1 MKRLGACARVLAMLG
16 ALAAGCAERNAGRTE
31 LKFWLMGREAEVIA
45 QLLPEFERR
54 NPDVRVN
61 VQQLPWTAA
70 HEKLLTAFAG
80 DALPDLCQLGNTW
93 VPEFAALGAL
103 EPLDARVAASSIVV
117 RDDYFAGIWDTNRI
131 DGVLRGVPWYVDTR
145 LIFYRRDLLAQA
157 GFDHPPR
164 SWEEWSRMMAAIK
177 QRSPDRYAI
186 LFPLNEFE
194 PLLALSLQGP
204 EPLLAGEGRRGDFRG
219 EGFRR
224 ALDFYVAAFRNEW
237 APSMSNTQ
245 ISNVWTEF
253 GRGLFAFYVS
263 GPWNIAEF
271 RKRLPPERQHDW
283 MTAPL
288 PGPSGAGASI
298 AGGSSLVVFKASR
311 RKNAAWRLIEY
322 LSEAQVQQ
330 QFHALTGN
338 LPPRRATWADARL
351 AGDPYARAFR
361 EQLER
366 VRPAPAVPE
375 WERIVNEMQVVAEE
389 VVRGR
394 LPIERAPAELD
405 QRVDAM
411 LDKRR
416 WMLARRPAR

>member
-1 MKRLGACARVLAMLG
+1 MISRRAILVLTVLA
-16 ALAAGCAERNAGRTE
+16 ALAAGCAGSDTGRTE
-31 LKFWLMGREAEVIA
+31 LRFWLMGREAEVIA

-54 NPDVRVN
+54 NPEVRVK

-103 EPLDARVAASSIVV
+103 EPLDARVAASSVV
-117 RDDYFAGIWDTNRI
+117 RKDDYFSGIWDTNRI

-145 LIFYRRDLLAQA
+145 LLFYRRDLLAQA

-164 SWEEWSRMMAAIK
+164 SWEEWARMMAAIK
-177 QRSPDRYAI
+177 KRGGPERYAV

-194 PLLALSLQGP
+194 PLLALSLQGAD
-204 EPLLAGEGRRGDFRG
+204 PLLSDGGRSGNFRG
-219 EGFRR
+219 EAFRR
-224 ALDFYVAAFRNEW
+224 ALTFYVAAFRDEW

-245 ISNVWTEF
+245 VSNVWTEF
-253 GRGLFAFYVS
+253 GRGMFAFYVS

-271 RKRLPPERQHDW
+271 KKRLPQERQGDW

-288 PGPSGAGASI
+288 PGAKGPGASI
-298 AGGSSLVVFKASR
+298 AGGSSLVVIKASR
-311 RKNAAWRLIEY
+311 HKEAAWRLIEY
-322 LSEAQVQQ
+322 LSEPQVQQ
-330 QFHALTGN
+330 RFHALTGN
-338 LPPRRATWADARL
+338 RPPRRATWADARL
-351 AGDPYARAFR
+351 ASDPYARAFR

-366 VRPAPAVPE
+366 VKPAPAVPE
-375 WERIVNEMQVVAEE
+375 WERIVNEMQVVAEQ

-394 LPIERAPAELD
+394 LSLGEAPGELD

-411 LDKRR
+411 LEKRR
-416 WMLARRPAR
+416 WMLARRRP